1 MEKHHSKYVDW
12 AWEVLHAYLERR
24 HPQLKSAEGFDNKAA
39 CFVTIYNQNDNSLR
53 GCIGT
58 LEPNQLNLK
67 EEIHS
72 NTISAAFHDPR
83 FLPLRKDEMKD
94 IYISVDVLDTPESIS
109 SVEKLDPQI
118 YGVIVSSKGRK
129 GVLLPALPGI
139 ETVRDQ
145 LAIAMKKAGIDSGES
160 IELYRFKV
168 KRYH

>member
-1 MEKHHSKYVDW
+1 M
-12 AWEVLHAYLERR
+12 
-24 HPQLKSAEGFDNKAA
+24 
-39 CFVTIYNQNDNSLR
+39 
-53 GCIGT
+53 
-58 LEPNQLNLK
+58 
-67 EEIHS
+67 
-72 NTISAAFHDPR
+72 
-83 FLPLRKDEMKD
+83 
-94 IYISVDVLDTPESIS
+94 DTPESIS

-145 LAIAMKKAGIDSGES
+145 LTIAMKKAGIDSGES